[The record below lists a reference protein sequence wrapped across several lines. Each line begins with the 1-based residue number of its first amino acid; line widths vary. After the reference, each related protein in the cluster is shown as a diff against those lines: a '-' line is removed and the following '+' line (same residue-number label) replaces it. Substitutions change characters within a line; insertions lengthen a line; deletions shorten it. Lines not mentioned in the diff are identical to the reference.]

1 MLTCYGVY
9 DDIGMQGA
17 VFLFILFVV
26 GIIVA
31 MLLKNHRVRLL
42 ASVCAVSL
50 LVLLEIGII
59 VPTPKALSGDGYA
72 ITQEISLILAT
83 YLAPVVIGIVLGCVT
98 KSLYAFIKAKGG
110 KHEICN
116 LFNVQYPYDRAS
128 PLEQKQGIS
137 ALHLCPANQYC
148 KTCEIKRME
157 K

>member
-9 DDIGMQGA
+9 DDMGMQGA

-98 KSLYAFIKAKGG
+98 KSLYAFIKSK
-110 KHEICN
+110 
-116 LFNVQYPYDRAS
+116 RR
-128 PLEQKQGIS
+128 
-137 ALHLCPANQYC
+137 
-148 KTCEIKRME
+148 KT
-157 K
+157 

>member
-42 ASVCAVSL
+42 ASVCAVGL

-59 VPTPKALSGDGYA
+59 VPTPTALSGDGYA

-83 YLAPVVIGIVLGCVT
+83 YLAPVVIGIVLGVCNKIFICFYKKQKEENMKYVT
-98 KSLYAFIKAKGG
+98 YSTYNIHTIAL
-110 KHEICN
+110 
-116 LFNVQYPYDRAS
+116 LLWSRSRA
-128 PLEQKQGIS
+128 
-137 ALHLCPANQYC
+137 
-148 KTCEIKRME
+148 
-157 K
+157 